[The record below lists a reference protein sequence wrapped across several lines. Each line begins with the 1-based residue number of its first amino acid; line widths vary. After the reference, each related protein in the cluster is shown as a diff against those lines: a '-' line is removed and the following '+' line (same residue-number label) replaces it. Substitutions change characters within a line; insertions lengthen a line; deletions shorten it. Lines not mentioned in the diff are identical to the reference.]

1 LPAMKKLISSIL
13 LVGLFA
19 ACSDSGNNAP
29 KAETEVS
36 VDLEKTKEQAKDT
49 FQKAEREIE
58 KGAAKAKDKLED
70 AGEAISDKFAEA
82 KDKLTDNDKPSI
94 KVEVKKD

>member
-1 LPAMKKLISSIL
+1 MKKLICSVL

-19 ACSDSGNNAP
+19 ACSDSRNGEP
-29 KAETEVS
+29 KAEASVS
-36 VDLEKTKEQAKDT
+36 VDLDDTKKQTKET
-49 FQKAEREIE
+49 FEKAGREIE

-82 KDKLTDNDKPSI
+82 KDKLTDNDEPSI

>member
-1 LPAMKKLISSIL
+1 MKKLL
-13 LVGLFA
+13 LPLLVVGLFA
-19 ACSDSGNNAP
+19 ACSDKAGGEP
-29 KAETEVS
+29 KAEASVN
-36 VDLEKTKEQAKDT
+36 VDLEDTKKSVKET
-49 FQKAEREIE
+49 YQKAENEIE

-82 KDKLTDNDKPSI
+82 KDKLTDDDKASI

>member
-1 LPAMKKLISSIL
+1 MKKLILPVL
-13 LVGLFA
+13 LVGLFT
-19 ACSDSGNNAP
+19 ACSDSPNSEP
-29 KAETEVS
+29 KAEASVS
-36 VDLEKTKEQAKDT
+36 VDLDETKKQAKET
-49 FQKAEREIE
+49 YQKAEREIE